1 MALPENI
8 IELLDQNKY
17 AQVHSLLAEM
27 NTVDVAEFFED
38 IPEEQML
45 YLFRI
50 MPKDMSAE
58 VFSNLDSDMQE
69 FIVKSITDTEI
80 QQLISRLFIDD
91 TVDFIEELPAIVVK
105 RVLSNTS
112 NEKRTIIN
120 QFLNYPEDS
129 AGSIMT
135 IELMDLKKEMTVGE
149 SIERIRRLGVNKE
162 TINTCYVIGNNR
174 VLEGEVTLKDL
185 VLAENNKKVK
195 DIMVED
201 KELISVPTTMDIEEV
216 SLIFQKYS
224 SLSLPVT
231 DKENR
236 LVGIVTV
243 DDILDIVMEEVSED
257 IEKMAAI
264 IPLEEEY
271 LKASVF
277 TMAKKR
283 IVWLMVLMIT
293 ATFTQAIIR
302 SYDSLLASYVILT
315 AYIPM
320 LMGTG
325 GNSGSQASTLVIRG
339 LALGDIELKDFYRI
353 VWKELRVALTVGSL
367 LAIISFLKM
376 YFIDRIDNIFIII
389 AVSVSLLVTVFIAKI
404 VGGSLP
410 IIAKKLKL
418 DPAIMAAP
426 LITTIVDAVTVM
438 VYFGFSMWLLNL

>member
-8 IELLDQNKY
+8 IELLNQNKY
-17 AQVHSLLAEM
+17 AEVHTLLLEM
-27 NTVDVAEFFED
+27 NAADVAEIFED
-38 IPEEQML
+38 ISEEQML

-50 MPKDMSAE
+50 MPKDISAE

-69 FIVKSITDTEI
+69 YIVQSITDAEI
-80 QQLISRLFIDD
+80 QQLISRLFMDD

-105 RVLSNTS
+105 RVLRNTS
-112 NEKRTIIN
+112 NEKRDIIN

-185 VLAENNKKVK
+185 VLAENDKKIK
-195 DIMVED
+195 EIMVED
-201 KELISVPTTMDIEEV
+201 KELISIPTTMDVEEV

-224 SLSLPVT
+224 ALSLPVT
-231 DKENR
+231 DTENR

-243 DDILDIVMEEVSED
+243 DDILDIVQEEVSED
-257 IEKMAAI
+257 IERMAAI
-264 IPLEEEY
+264 MPLDEEY
-271 LKASVF
+271 LKAGVF

-283 IVWLMVLMIT
+283 FVWLMVLMIT
-293 ATFTQAIIR
+293 ATFTQTIIR
-302 SYDSLLASYVILT
+302 NYEGLLATYVILT

-339 LALGDIELKDFYRI
+339 LALGDIEMKDFYRI
-353 VWKELRVALTVGSL
+353 IWKETRVALIVGFF
-367 LAIISFLKM
+367 LAVISFLKM
-376 YFIDRIDNIFIII
+376 TFIDRIDNIYISI
-389 AVSVSLLVTVFIAKI
+389 AVSGSLLITVFVAKI

-438 VYFGFSMWLLNL
+438 IYFSFSMWLLNK